1 MFSPHPHYTSDISNK
16 KDLFLKT
23 KITNK
28 QKSMGYFYQPFKC
41 QEIAQSKVKVTL
53 CQRTPRLI
61 THFSISPTCGFA
73 RENFP
78 CRKFSL
84 IRYIC
89 QNAAYSCI
97 KEAK

>member
-61 THFSISPTCGFA
+61 TFQFHPLVVLQGKIFPA
-73 RENFP
+73 ENFP
-78 CRKFSL
+78 
-84 IRYIC
+84 
-89 QNAAYSCI
+89 
-97 KEAK
+97 